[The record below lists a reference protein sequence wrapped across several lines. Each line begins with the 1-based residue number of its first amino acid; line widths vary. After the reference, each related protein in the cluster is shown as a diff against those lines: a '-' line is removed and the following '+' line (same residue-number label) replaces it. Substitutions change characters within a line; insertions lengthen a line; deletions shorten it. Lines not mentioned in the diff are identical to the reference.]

1 MELRKQW
8 TIAMKQNIG
17 GGGIMP
23 PVLDPFDPSVF
34 YVSDGWGS
42 YYSSMRLRK
51 LSVETGEELDSV
63 LTRDG
68 VRCLHIEED
77 RLFAVLN
84 KRILEVDR
92 VSLQVIRT
100 YKKGVPLSMDCVASD
115 GKNQLLMMNRNGCFL
130 NLLDL
135 TTGSVRKKKV
145 ETCCGI
151 LREGADS
158 FLICT
163 RDGLLRYTTGQNR
176 LIRLAELEGC
186 VDCAWGGRLYLLC
199 HGPAGADSAR
209 LLEYDPRSGGEPREL
224 LSGVRARQLALC
236 RDGEHIA
243 LLWNNCLTLYPA
255 AGSTVI
261 FQHSFEK
268 EFVFEDGFRMFDET
282 AILTYR
288 WSNQLLT
295 RWTLEGGTLT
305 RKID

>member
-92 VSLQVIRT
+92 ASLQVIRT

-135 TTGSVRKKKV
+135 TAGSVRKKKV

-176 LIRLAELEGC
+176 LIRLAELEG
-186 VDCAWGGRLYLLC
+186 
-199 HGPAGADSAR
+199 
-209 LLEYDPRSGGEPREL
+209 
-224 LSGVRARQLALC
+224 
-236 RDGEHIA
+236 
-243 LLWNNCLTLYPA
+243 
-255 AGSTVI
+255 
-261 FQHSFEK
+261 
-268 EFVFEDGFRMFDET
+268 
-282 AILTYR
+282 
-288 WSNQLLT
+288 
-295 RWTLEGGTLT
+295 
-305 RKID
+305 

>member
-92 VSLQVIRT
+92 ASLQVIRT
-100 YKKGVPLSMDCVASD
+100 YKKGVPLSMD
-115 GKNQLLMMNRNGCFL
+115 
-130 NLLDL
+130 
-135 TTGSVRKKKV
+135 
-145 ETCCGI
+145 
-151 LREGADS
+151 
-158 FLICT
+158 
-163 RDGLLRYTTGQNR
+163 
-176 LIRLAELEGC
+176 
-186 VDCAWGGRLYLLC
+186 
-199 HGPAGADSAR
+199 
-209 LLEYDPRSGGEPREL
+209 
-224 LSGVRARQLALC
+224 
-236 RDGEHIA
+236 
-243 LLWNNCLTLYPA
+243 
-255 AGSTVI
+255 
-261 FQHSFEK
+261 
-268 EFVFEDGFRMFDET
+268 
-282 AILTYR
+282 
-288 WSNQLLT
+288 
-295 RWTLEGGTLT
+295 
-305 RKID
+305 